1 MKKFEK
7 DAFGE
12 KPVRRSKSEEENA
25 PTYRPRSYRPRIT
38 EEETPASEPTERKVR
53 EERPKPQ
60 AISSENTDSERPR
73 VERKSYFTKRHE
85 SQSANNEEERTPY
98 ERKPRSFDKDRNPFS
113 SDDSSNEGERRSF
126 NRDRKPFDGERRE
139 RRSFDGERKPFNRE
153 GGERRSFDRDR
164 KPFDGERR
172 ERKPFDGERKPFDR
186 EGGERRSFD
195 RDRKPFDGERR
206 ERRSFDGERKP
217 FNRESGERRSFDRD
231 HKPFDGERRERR
243 SFDGE
248 RKPFNR
254 EGGERRSFDR
264 DRKPFD
270 GERRERRSFDGERKP
285 FNREGGERRVF
296 ERERSGGY
304 GRDNKF
310 NREWFR
316 DDNAASEK
324 NWNGSTKPQGADN
337 ELKLDQD
344 GLIRLNKFIANS
356 GLCSRREAD
365 EHIANGLITVNGE
378 VVAQLGAKVK
388 PTDEITF
395 RGKKL
400 ETERKIYILLN
411 KPKDY
416 VTTVDDPHAKHTV
429 MELVE
434 GACEERVYPVGRLDR
449 QSTGL
454 LLLTN
459 DGELTTRLTHPSHNK
474 KKVYHVELDK
484 KLAQTDMDKVLEGVD
499 LEGEVVKA
507 DAIAY
512 IDNRDLTQIGIE
524 IHTGQN
530 RVIRRIFEA
539 LGYRVEKLDRV
550 YYAGL
555 TKKNLPRGKFRF
567 LSQYEISMLKMNR
580 FE

>member
-195 RDRKPFDGERR
+195 RDR
-206 ERRSFDGERKP
+206 
-217 FNRESGERRSFDRD
+217 
-231 HKPFDGERRERR
+231 KPFDGERRERR

>member
-217 FNRESGERRSFDRD
+217 FNRE
-231 HKPFDGERRERR
+231 
-243 SFDGE
+243 
-248 RKPFNR
+248 
-254 EGGERRSFDR
+254 GGERRSFDR

-270 GERRERRSFDGERKP
+270 GESRERRSFDGERKP

-484 KLAQTDMDKVLEGVD
+484 KLAQTDMNKVLEGVD

>member
-153 GGERRSFDRDR
+153 GGERRSFDR
-164 KPFDGERR
+164 
-172 ERKPFDGERKPFDR
+172 
-186 EGGERRSFD
+186 
-195 RDRKPFDGERR
+195 
-206 ERRSFDGERKP
+206 
-217 FNRESGERRSFDRD
+217 
-231 HKPFDGERRERR
+231 
-243 SFDGE
+243 
-248 RKPFNR
+248 
-254 EGGERRSFDR
+254 
-264 DRKPFD
+264 
-270 GERRERRSFDGERKP
+270 
-285 FNREGGERRVF
+285 
-296 ERERSGGY
+296 ERSGGY
-304 GRDNKF
+304 ARDNKF

-324 NWNGSTKPQGADN
+324 NWNGSSKPQGADN

>member
-217 FNRESGERRSFDRD
+217 FNRE
-231 HKPFDGERRERR
+231 
-243 SFDGE
+243 
-248 RKPFNR
+248 
-254 EGGERRSFDR
+254 GGERRSFDR

-324 NWNGSTKPQGADN
+324 NWNGSSKPQGADN

>member
-217 FNRESGERRSFDRD
+217 FNRE
-231 HKPFDGERRERR
+231 
-243 SFDGE
+243 
-248 RKPFNR
+248 
-254 EGGERRSFDR
+254 GGERRSFD
-264 DRKPFD
+264 
-270 GERRERRSFDGERKP
+270 
-285 FNREGGERRVF
+285 
-296 ERERSGGY
+296 RERSGGY

>member
-126 NRDRKPFDGERRE
+126 N
-139 RRSFDGERKPFNRE
+139 
-153 GGERRSFDRDR
+153 
-164 KPFDGERR
+164 
-172 ERKPFDGERKPFDR
+172 
-186 EGGERRSFD
+186 
-195 RDRKPFDGERR
+195 
-206 ERRSFDGERKP
+206 
-217 FNRESGERRSFDRD
+217 
-231 HKPFDGERRERR
+231 
-243 SFDGE
+243 
-248 RKPFNR
+248 
-254 EGGERRSFDR
+254 R

-499 LEGEVVKA
+499 LEGEIVKA